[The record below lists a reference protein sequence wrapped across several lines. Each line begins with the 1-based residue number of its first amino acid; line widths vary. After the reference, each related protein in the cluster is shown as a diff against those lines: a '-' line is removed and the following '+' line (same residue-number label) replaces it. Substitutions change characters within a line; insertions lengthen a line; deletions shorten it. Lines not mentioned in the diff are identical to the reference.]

1 MKNIN
6 SITVSVIV
14 NKSAGKVWELWTQP
28 CHIIHWYHASDDWH
42 VPRAVQNLHTGN
54 TFLIR
59 MEAKDGSFGF
69 DFEGVYDQII
79 NQKFIGYTLGDGRK
93 VTITFES
100 TDAGTVITETFDAEN
115 ENPVEMQRTGWQNI
129 LNNFKKY
136 AEITP

>member
-1 MKNIN
+1 MKNN
-6 SITVSVIV
+6 TSITVSVLV

-42 VPRAVQNLHTGN
+42 APRAVQNLHTGN
-54 TFLIR
+54 SFLIR

-69 DFEGVYDQII
+69 DFEGQYDQII
-79 NQKFIGYTLGDGRK
+79 SHEFISYTLGDGRK
-93 VTITFES
+93 VSITFTS
-100 TDAGTVITETFDAEN
+100 TEAGTEITETFDAEN
-115 ENPVEMQRTGWQNI
+115 ENPFDMQRNGWQNI